1 MQVLRRTRFDL
12 LSNGKKIIET
22 WIQRHPCIPIWKIKT
37 IGTPFLSQINE
48 HKTVWTLTVKQNIV
62 FYLFSKPQIFTLLPS
77 LVKRTALIFL
87 AKLNVVIY
95 EPNKNYLIFNIW
107 GLKQL
112 SHRDHFYLSM
122 NIYNIIFGLRRLKCI
137 KNRWA
142 GIKLHK
148 VTEVLREPS
157 QLIWASGNAFWIIPC
172 AEYPHTQVK
181 PYCR

>member
-37 IGTPFLSQINE
+37 IWTPFLSQINE
-48 HKTVWTLTVKQNIV
+48 HETVWTLTVKQNIV

-107 GLKQL
+107 GLKKTFTQGSFL
-112 SHRDHFYLSM
+112 FINEHLQYYIRAE
-122 NIYNIIFGLRRLKCI
+122 KV
-137 KNRWA
+137 KV
-142 GIKLHK
+142 HK
-148 VTEVLREPS
+148 
-157 QLIWASGNAFWIIPC
+157 
-172 AEYPHTQVK
+172 K
-181 PYCR
+181 